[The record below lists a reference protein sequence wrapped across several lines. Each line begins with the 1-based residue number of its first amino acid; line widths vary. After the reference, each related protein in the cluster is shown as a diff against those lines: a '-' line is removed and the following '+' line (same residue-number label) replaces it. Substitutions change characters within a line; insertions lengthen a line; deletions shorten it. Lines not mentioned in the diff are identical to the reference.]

1 MNRFL
6 LGGRCKKAATV
17 VVKNVQLDTLD
28 GFLKKVLMA
37 HKPTRHCEEEKR
49 GGIGGKLVGMSFLR
63 TLASMPLVKSQ
74 DKISSVLKNDILL
87 LTSRQQVTTREN
99 KSALEGCLAN
109 KRTFS
114 CYIHR
119 LVGCYFPVRAATC

>member
-6 LGGRCKKAATV
+6 LGGRCEKAATV

-49 GGIGGKLVGMSFLR
+49 RRGIGRGLVGDR
-63 TLASMPLVKSQ
+63 
-74 DKISSVLKNDILL
+74 
-87 LTSRQQVTTREN
+87 REIDR
-99 KSALEGCLAN
+99 KC
-109 KRTFS
+109 RF
-114 CYIHR
+114 
-119 LVGCYFPVRAATC
+119 

>member
-37 HKPTRHCEEEKR
+37 HKPARHCEEEK
-49 GGIGGKLVGMSFLR
+49 L
-63 TLASMPLVKSQ
+63 
-74 DKISSVLKNDILL
+74 
-87 LTSRQQVTTREN
+87 
-99 KSALEGCLAN
+99 
-109 KRTFS
+109 
-114 CYIHR
+114 
-119 LVGCYFPVRAATC
+119 